1 MAIDYRIAVAIALSS
16 NHNMVLSALSAHL
29 LRIHTSVGQL
39 TGNFN
44 RLKLA
49 IGGALAVG
57 GGVLILETMTKLI
70 EKTKEY
76 SDELVKLES
85 LGGAMGVA
93 VRSGDVTKRAFDIS
107 QRVPMKVTDI
117 MKIPGAS
124 YSILGMEDSEKM
136 WEKLARFQFVMSAQ
150 KDFKGDAGLDLQKF
164 LRSGE
169 LGGRLTDPTTHK
181 AATEEL
187 DKFLDLSTKVMAATH
202 GMVTPSTLL
211 GMSQQAGFSMRGMT
225 DEGFM
230 NMAIMAQAMGG
241 PRAGTAMLSLYNQVA
256 TGKMTKQAAAGMQDL
271 GLLSESE
278 WSTAHGQVTVNPA
291 AKARLGKLLGKN
303 PMEFVDQIYEN
314 LEKQGITDPQEQQR
328 RVAQAMS
335 RQTSERFVIEQMMN
349 REQMKAER
357 ERMAGG
363 LGSDEASSLWKDKS
377 VGANLEALKVAW
389 ENLQMAVAGPNS
401 AVVIQALQALT
412 GVFNSMQLVVTG
424 TNPKVLVAIAET
436 VAAIGV
442 ALVAMGAV
450 TLAVLGGLPALI
462 AAVAA
467 AIVTLAAL
475 NWDKLKIGLG
485 FLNSGISGLIN
496 LLDKVSHPW
505 EALPKG
511 SGWGPERD
519 ETGKMKNPGLF
530 DKWLWGDPSDLK
542 HKSSFDPGTSQ
553 PKTMQTAFS
562 FNVDGRVLAQTVIE
576 QMESLTEHA
585 TGAPA
590 YNGQSHFARGDGGM
604 AAV

>member
-1 MAIDYRIAVAIALSS
+1 MAIDYRIAVALAMSS
-16 NHNMVLSALSAHL
+16 NHNMVLGALARHL
-29 LRIHTSVGQL
+29 LLVHTSVGQL
-39 TGNFN
+39 TGSFN

-49 IGGALAVG
+49 IGGALAIG
-57 GGVLILETMTKLI
+57 AGIEILHVLTKLV

-76 SDELVKLES
+76 SDELVKLEA
-85 LGGAMGVA
+85 LGGAMGPA
-93 VRSGDVTKRAFDIS
+93 VRSGDITKRAFDIS

-124 YSILGMEDSEKM
+124 YSILGLEDSEKM
-136 WEKLARFQFVMSAQ
+136 WEQLARFQFVMGAQ
-150 KDFKGDAGLDLQKF
+150 HGFKGDAGQDLQKF

-181 AATEEL
+181 AAVEEL
-187 DKFLDLSTKVMAATH
+187 QKFLDLSTKVMAATH

-241 PRAGTAMLSLYNQVA
+241 PRAGTAMLSLYNQVG
-256 TGKMTKQAAAGMQDL
+256 TGKMTQAAARGMQDL
-271 GLLSESE
+271 GMLGGDE
-278 WSTAHGQVTVNPA
+278 WRTVRGGGVQVDDA

-314 LEKQGITDPQEQQR
+314 LEKQGITDPEEQKR

-335 RQTSERFVIEQMMN
+335 RQTSERFAIEMMMN

-357 ERMAGG
+357 ERMGMG
-363 LGSDEASSLWKDKS
+363 LGSEESFSLWKDKS

-401 AVVIQALQALT
+401 GAVIQALQALT
-412 GVFNSMQLVVTG
+412 GTFNSMQRIVTG
-424 TNPKVLVAIAET
+424 TDPKVLVAVGEA
-436 VAAIGV
+436 VAAIGI
-442 ALVAMGAV
+442 ALVAMGGV
-450 TLAVLGGLPALI
+450 TLAVLGGLPALLTAFA
-462 AAVAA
+462 AAVVA
-467 AIVTLAAL
+467 LAAM
-475 NWDKLKIGLG
+475 NWDKLSVG
-485 FLNSGISGLIN
+485 FGYLNAGIDGLIK
-496 LLDKVSHPW
+496 LLDKISHPW
-505 EALPKG
+505 EFFGGEKG
-511 SGWGPERD
+511 TSPGK
-519 ETGKMKNPGLF
+519 TGSPFKPT
-530 DKWLWGDPSDLK
+530 
-542 HKSSFDPGTSQ
+542 SFDPGTSQ
-553 PKTMQTAFS
+553 PKATQTAFS
-562 FNVDGRVLAQTVIE
+562 LNIDGRMLAQTVIE

-590 YNGQSHFARGDGGM
+590 YNAQSHFARGDGGM